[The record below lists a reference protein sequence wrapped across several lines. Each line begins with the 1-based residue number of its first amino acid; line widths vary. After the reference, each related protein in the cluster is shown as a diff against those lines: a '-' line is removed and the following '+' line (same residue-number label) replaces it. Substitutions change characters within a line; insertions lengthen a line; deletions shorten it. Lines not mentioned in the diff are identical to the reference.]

1 MIPIS
6 LTIKGLYSYQQE
18 QVIDFTKLT
27 EAQLFGIFG
36 TVGSGKSSILE
47 AISFALYGET
57 ERLNSRENRNYNMM
71 NLKSQEMLIDFAFL
85 NHDGIT
91 YRFSVRGKRNSKNF
105 DNVPSFSRAAYKKT
119 QTWEPLPETN
129 AEAIIGLNYDNFRRT
144 IIIPQGKFQEFLQ
157 LGNTERTTMLKEIFN
172 LDKFE
177 FFDQAASL
185 NRKNEHE
192 ISNLQGRLTELG
204 EVTEELLAEK
214 TETVAVFQ
222 KQLDIS
228 KTELE
233 KLEKSEK
240 ESENL
245 KKQFEDREKKIE
257 ALKKLEEQRE
267 DMSSLRLKI
276 ERYEFARLNFQD
288 VFSREQTGISNQL
301 KKQQDLSKIL
311 IQLAQI
317 QEDLTKD
324 WSQFELLSKDFEQLE
339 IRQKEK
345 ADFETLIEIKQTQN
359 ALDKK
364 SKLVAKIREELV
376 KLEGDKSIFEKQLSE
391 RKLTIETSKNKLS
404 QFTAW
409 GDVQSWFV
417 AHENIHEKQKEQI
430 ENLEILNAKLQEKTQ
445 NLHSLV
451 PDSLKSKLSISIA
464 ENKEVLI
471 DNLMQL
477 AQVNEGKKQQV
488 QDSLEALQVQTQ
500 LAAFTAQIQDGSA
513 CPLCGS
519 HEHPE
524 VLHIESVSQEIE
536 AQKSLKTNLEKETKA
551 IQETIKKLE
560 LAFLDLQHIDKQKI
574 EASEKIEAL
583 KTKAEDHLKLFVW
596 RQFSPIEQ
604 AKFTQ
609 AQQENQLQQSHLRDQ
624 EKSLQDTE
632 KQWEQAKNRH
642 EAGKEHLT
650 NNETD
655 VKLFEND
662 LSRLKKQLQILDD
675 SDLVL
680 DSTTMQEKRDSLAKH
695 IENTTK
701 NHKILSAK
709 IQENEIA
716 RASLSSEKNGLE
728 NMLLELK
735 SELDS
740 LQSQLAQK
748 LQSSP
753 FKSRE
758 EIEKV
763 LLENFNLTQEKEN
776 ISNFDKAIFSAE
788 ESVKNLNDLLKD
800 LHFNAENFELL
811 RKEVTLKKAE
821 KEAMNKDLIA
831 AQTNLE
837 NLKKQWE
844 AKKSVQAEYAK
855 LEIRKEQ
862 LKTLMNLFKSSGFV
876 NYISS
881 VYLQQL
887 CEAAN
892 ERFHKLTRQ
901 QLRLEVTENNTFQVR
916 DYLNEGRVR
925 SVKTLSGG
933 QTFQASLCLALAL
946 AESIPQQSKAQQNFF
961 FLDEGFG
968 SLDKES
974 LRVVFESLKALR
986 QENRIVGVI
995 SHVEEMQQEIDSYLT
1010 IENDAE
1016 HGSKVRGS
1024 WE

>member
-27 EAQLFGIFG
+27 ESQLFGIFG

-47 AISFALYGET
+47 AISFALYGQT
-57 ERLNSRENRNYNMM
+57 ERLKTSDNRNYNML
-71 NLKSQEMLIDFAFL
+71 NLKSNELLIDFVFL
-85 NHDGIT
+85 NHDRFK
-91 YRFSVRGKRNSKNF
+91 YRFIVTARRNGKNF
-105 DNVPSFSRAAYKKT
+105 DKVGTYTRAAYKFDSIW
-119 QTWEPLPETN
+119 QPLEDK
-129 AEAIIGLNYDNFRRT
+129 EADEIIGLSYDNFRRT

-157 LGNTERTTMLKEIFN
+157 LGDKDRTTMLKEIFN

-177 FFDQAASL
+177 FFDQAVLL

-214 TETVAVFQ
+214 TETVAVFA
-222 KQLDIS
+222 KQLEIS

-233 KLEKSEK
+233 KLEKAEK

-245 KKQFEDREKKIE
+245 KKQFEEREKKIE

-267 DMSSLRLKI
+267 EMSSLRLKI
-276 ERYEFARLNFQD
+276 ERYEYARLNFQD
-288 VFSREQTGISNQL
+288 VFSREKTGISNQL

-311 IQLAQI
+311 NQLDQI

-324 WSQFELLSKDFEQLE
+324 LSQFELLSKDFEQLE

-364 SKLVAKIREELV
+364 SKLVTKIREELV

-391 RKLTIETSKNKLS
+391 QKLTIETSKNKLS

-430 ENLEILNAKLQEKTQ
+430 ENLEVLSAKLQEKTQ
-445 NLHSLV
+445 NLRSLV

-471 DNLMQL
+471 DNLTQL
-477 AQVNEGKKQQV
+477 VQENEGKKQQV
-488 QDSLEALQVQTQ
+488 QDSIEALQLQTQ
-500 LAAFTAQIQDGSA
+500 LAAFTAQIKDGSA

-524 VLHIESVSQEIE
+524 ILHIESVSQEIE
-536 AQKSLKTNLEKETKA
+536 AQKSLKTNLEKETKT
-551 IQETIKKLE
+551 IQETIKMLE
-560 LAFLDLQHIDKQKI
+560 LAFLELQHIDKQKI

-583 KTKAEDHLKLFVW
+583 KTKVEDHLKLFVW
-596 RQFSPIEQ
+596 RQFSPSEKAQ
-604 AKFTQ
+604 FTQ
-609 AQQENQLQQSHLRDQ
+609 AQQENQLQQSQLRDL
-624 EKSLQDTE
+624 EITLQDTE

-655 VKLFEND
+655 VKLLEND
-662 LSRLKKQLQILDD
+662 LARLKKQLQILGE
-675 SDLVL
+675 SELVL

-709 IQENEIA
+709 IQDNEIT

-728 NMLLELK
+728 NTLLELK

-748 LQSSP
+748 LESSP
-753 FKSRE
+753 FQSRE

-763 LLENFNLTQEKEN
+763 LLENFNLAQEKEN

-788 ESVKNLNDLLKD
+788 ESVKNLNELLKD
-800 LHFNAENFELL
+800 LHFDAENFELL
-811 RKEVTLKKAE
+811 RREVTTKKAE
-821 KEAMNKDLIA
+821 KEAINKDLIA

-837 NLKKQWE
+837 NLKKQWD